1 MESGKRRVKKKKKTL
16 IMESPQQPRPN
27 AFNFETVL
35 WMLAFQFQTGRIS
48 YSYMKTQGTNVTTYR

>member
-1 MESGKRRVKKKKKTL
+1 MESGKRRVKKKKTL
-16 IMESPQQPRPN
+16 MESPQQPRPN

-48 YSYMKTQGTNVTTYR
+48 FSYMKT